1 MKNYAFFAV
10 FVLLLLSVGCKS
22 KIDGTALADEVCECR
37 MKTKGMKFDDPE
49 RKRIWKECSKI
60 QGDNWMKIV
69 KDKPAE
75 DAFNKRLNECLQ
87 EVINGK

>member
-37 MKTKGMKFDDPE
+37 MKTKG
-49 RKRIWKECSKI
+49 
-60 QGDNWMKIV
+60 
-69 KDKPAE
+69 
-75 DAFNKRLNECLQ
+75 
-87 EVINGK
+87 